1 MGRALSSRPLPPY
14 TAPPPLP
21 TNTDTKA
28 RIQPSLYTVCS
39 SYTFYITRCTMYILH
54 SSPTRPTKRR
64 LVCRKA
70 CSSQRFY
77 VRLIQTIKPSP
88 STQYINVIH
97 YVSCHR
103 HYKIYSVYYTI
114 IQARFD
120 LTQTRAN
127 STLPPHWNVA
137 SQ

>member
-1 MGRALSSRPLPPY
+1 MFVLYILHHAL
-14 TAPPPLP
+14 
-21 TNTDTKA
+21 
-28 RIQPSLYTVCS
+28 
-39 SYTFYITRCTMYILH
+39 YILH

-103 HYKIYSVYYTI
+103 HYKIYSVYYTV

-137 SQ
+137 SQCGSNSTFSSGVDRTDFKLMVAQQSGKGPNLKVVKWW